1 MMAADAQ
8 VALRPAR
15 RSWRRLLTQF
25 SLRTLLLFMTAASVA
40 CWWFLQPQVRVEQYS
55 QTPLRLRR
63 QIRLVKYEPKTPK
76 TWPAS
81 QLEVVN
87 GQQFQIVNAGRWR
100 LFDQRGNLL
109 VDGHY

>member
-40 CWWFLQPQVRVEQYS
+40 CWWFLQPQMREEQYG
-55 QTPLRLRR
+55 QTPLRIRR
-63 QIRLVKYEPKTPK
+63 QVRLVKYDEKTIRLQ
-76 TWPAS
+76 PAPPTG
-81 QLEVVN
+81 LIEVIN
-87 GQQFQIVNAGRWR
+87 GQQYLITNA
-100 LFDQRGNLL
+100 
-109 VDGHY
+109 